1 VAPGHIGQP
10 VTDRLNATEWAM
22 ADVHDLYRRKL
33 TTPENALDG
42 LPRRSTVLLGFFAAQ
57 PPSLVQAL
65 ADRAR
70 AGHFDEVRIYYMHP
84 TPHTADTLLRLDLM
98 DVIKP
103 HPFYMG
109 PGERALTR
117 QATEADRK
125 VVYFTPASF
134 SDVPRIIREQI
145 TPDAFL
151 LQVAPMDRA
160 GWFSFGL
167 TGAYSLAGVEQSK
180 RLVVAVNSNLPR
192 THGTGIVHVSQVDA
206 IVEHTDNIP
215 QAESK
220 NPSDIDERI
229 AGRVLPMVRDGACV
243 QFGVG
248 GVPNIIAGGLTDR
261 KDLGVHTELLS
272 DGIASL
278 IACGAVTNR
287 RKATDPGK
295 SIFNVAMGGP
305 LTYDLINDNPGIEC
319 RAADY
324 VNDPRVIGRNDDV
337 VSVNAMIE
345 CDLMGQVNAE
355 FLGTHQFSAAG
366 GQLDFVRG
374 AYYSKGGLSF
384 IVAPSTAAHGK
395 ASRIVPRLQGPATDP
410 RIETQYVVTEHGMC
424 QVRGKSSTER
434 ALGLIEIAHPD
445 FRDELTAAARGMHLI

>member
-1 VAPGHIGQP
+1 M
-10 VTDRLNATEWAM
+10 E
-22 ADVHDLYRRKL
+22 ADMSEFTDLYKRKL
-33 TTPENALDG
+33 TTPQEALRD
-42 LPRRSTVLLGFFAAQ
+42 LPRQSVVLLGFFAAQ
-57 PPSLVQAL
+57 PPLLVQAL
-65 ADRAR
+65 ADGAR
-70 AGHFDEVRIYYMHP
+70 VGDFDELRIYYMRP
-84 TPHTADTLLRLDLM
+84 TPHTANTLLRMDLM

-109 PGERALTR
+109 PGERALTK
-117 QATEADRK
+117 QATGAGRK

-134 SDVPRIIREQI
+134 SVVPRIIREQI
-145 TPDAFL
+145 EPDVFL
-151 LQVAPMDRA
+151 LQVAAMDRA

-167 TGAYSLAGVEQSK
+167 TGAYSLAGIERAK
-180 RLVVAVNSNLPR
+180 RLIVEVNPNFPR
-192 THGTGIVHVSQVDA
+192 SHGTGIVHVSNVDG
-206 IVEHTDNIP
+206 IVEHANQVPD
-215 QAESK
+215 AASK
-220 NPSDIDERI
+220 GSNDIDQRI
-229 AGRVLPMVRDGACV
+229 AAQVLPMIEDGACV

-248 GVPNIIAGGLTDR
+248 GVPNVIAGALKDR

-287 RKATDPGK
+287 RKTTDRGK
-295 SIFNVAMGGP
+295 SIYNVAMGGP

-319 RAADY
+319 RMADY
-324 VNDPRVIGRNDDV
+324 VNEPRVIGQNDNV

-355 FLGTHQFSAAG
+355 FLNSHQYSAAG

-374 AYYSKGGLSF
+374 AYYSRGGLSF

-395 ASRIVPRLQGPATDP
+395 ASRIVPRLHGPATDP
-410 RIETQYVVTEHGMC
+410 RIDTQYIVTEHGMC

-434 ALGLIEIAHPD
+434 ALGLIAIADPA
-445 FRDELTAAARGMHLI
+445 FRDELNAAAREMHLI